1 MNRNLKNEEV
11 KKYITIGAVLIIL
24 YWALQNL
31 QLIFS
36 VMSKILTLFMPFLI
50 GGVIAFIMNV
60 PMKQIERHLFQKEQY
75 QTEKFAA
82 LRRTCAYVLTLLAI
96 IVILAAAM
104 VIVIPQLVS
113 TIADIV
119 KLIPGQFQ
127 NVQQFLMEQAKA
139 YQRRNRCSDKYCIGC
154 DEFLYWIYF
163 FYLCFVSE
171 RNTCKADEE
180 NSVCI
185 YKRKNSPKSTS
196 CGTACQYDICK
207 LFVRTVSGSVY
218 SWNDVLCNHAGYPSP
233 VCAVNRHCYCHYS
246 ADTDCRCFYR
256 LCCGNYTDRAGKS
269 G

>member
-104 VIVIPQLVS
+104 VIVIPQLIIPFVPAVTKS
-113 TIADIV
+113 IADFNSDSQSICT
-119 KLIPGQFQ
+119 
-127 NVQQFLMEQAKA
+127 EASC
-139 YQRRNRCSDKYCIGC
+139 CSI
-154 DEFLYWIYF
+154 
-163 FYLCFVSE
+163 
-171 RNTCKADEE
+171 
-180 NSVCI
+180 
-185 YKRKNSPKSTS
+185 
-196 CGTACQYDICK
+196 CG
-207 LFVRTVSGSVY
+207 
-218 SWNDVLCNHAGYPSP
+218 
-233 VCAVNRHCYCHYS
+233 
-246 ADTDCRCFYR
+246 
-256 LCCGNYTDRAGKS
+256 
-269 G
+269 